1 MIRYNVDPTSDV
13 FGLYAAELKTRQGQ
27 RLESLTVRI
36 SGAAVAIHAIGCL
49 NYCRETWE
57 LYFSQ
62 GDDAFADMD
71 AIDQSGEL
79 AWLRVLYGATEWF
92 TESQRLG

>member
-1 MIRYNVDPTSDV
+1 MLHRYQIDPTSDV
-13 FGLYAAELKTRQGQ
+13 FGLFAAECKSRTGY
-27 RLESLTVRI
+27 RLESLTVC
-36 SGAAVAIHAIGCL
+36 IGSSAL
-49 NYCRETWE
+49 SVDATGFLHMLGRWE

-71 AIDQSGEL
+71 AIDQSGVL

-92 TESQRLG
+92 TESQCLG